1 MGCDRVDSYKSAP
14 SFAAL
19 EVSQIFITPN
29 LQTKIMQKQ
38 EVLLFTIT

>member
-19 EVSQIFITPN
+19 EVSQIHITHN
-29 LQTKIMQKQ
+29 LHAKIIHKQ
-38 EVLLFTIT
+38 EVSLLTIT